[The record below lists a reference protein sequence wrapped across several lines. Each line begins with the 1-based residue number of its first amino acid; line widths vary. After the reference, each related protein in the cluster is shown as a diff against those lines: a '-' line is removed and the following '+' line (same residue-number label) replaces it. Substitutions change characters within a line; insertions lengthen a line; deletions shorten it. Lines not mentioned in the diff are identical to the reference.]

1 MRNYKPVVRRR
12 VKREDELGETE
23 EICMMS
29 SREVFPEE
37 LKSIVRGWM
46 RCSIGKGIDESGLS
60 GHSEQEWR
68 SVSQRSLMR
77 RKGVW

>member
-1 MRNYKPVVRRR
+1 MRRR

-46 RCSIGKGIDESGLS
+46 RCSIGKGIDESGT
-60 GHSEQEWR
+60 
-68 SVSQRSLMR
+68 
-77 RKGVW
+77 KCT